1 MTYALDSTLLV
12 FRVPS
17 LGITETFDGGTRD
30 TSKDLFEDYL
40 KENGDDIL
48 RELLKVSAVDPLAGN
63 PASVQSQ
70 MVATAFLAG
79 VDPAYD
85 TLETGSSFGL
95 GARFGRY
102 SMAGFDQDVFTLPLS
117 YVYTFP
123 NYDKLIVSLP
133 ITYISVEGADA
144 YRGNLGVG
152 YKKNINRRWAVTPGV
167 GYGISGST
175 DLGSLGHIFSVSA
188 TSDLMLLADD
198 RYQVSMGNMIGY
210 FWTLPVRI
218 GDYSVDYDLR
228 NTITR
233 NGLLLSIP
241 WQKRIWGR
249 DFSLDVYVTDTR
261 FFGDALYS
269 DNYQELGVTFGPMR
283 SADKLEPNLSS
294 QPFGL
299 GLKYVRGDGDIDG
312 VELNFGYRF

>member
-1 MTYALDSTLLV
+1 
-12 FRVPS
+12 
-17 LGITETFDGGTRD
+17 
-30 TSKDLFEDYL
+30 
-40 KENGDDIL
+40 
-48 RELLKVSAVDPLAGN
+48 
-63 PASVQSQ
+63 
-70 MVATAFLAG
+70 
-79 VDPAYD
+79 
-85 TLETGSSFGL
+85 
-95 GARFGRY
+95 
-102 SMAGFDQDVFTLPLS
+102 
-117 YVYTFP
+117 
-123 NYDKLIVSLP
+123 
-133 ITYISVEGADA
+133 
-144 YRGNLGVG
+144 
-152 YKKNINRRWAVTPGV
+152 
-167 GYGISGST
+167 
-175 DLGSLGHIFSVSA
+175 
-188 TSDLMLLADD
+188 
-198 RYQVSMGNMIGY
+198 MGNMIGY